1 MAHYAL
7 LDDNNVVVNVITG
20 LDETELIEGLS
31 PEEWYGNFHNQSCVR
46 TSYNHRIRKQYAII
60 GGTYDPNNDVFISP
74 KPHPSWVLNGNH
86 DWEPPIP
93 KPDNDCYWDEEELSW
108 VDSPYPRPEGNYQW
122 NQEELA
128 WVEIP
133 AG

>member
-7 LDDNNVVVNVITG
+7 LDNNNSVVTVITG

-31 PEEWYGNFHNQSCVR
+31 PEEWYGNFHNQTCVR
-46 TSYNHRIRKQYAII
+46 TSYNHRIRKQYAVI
-60 GGTYDPNNDVFISP
+60 GGTYNPTADVFIAP
-74 KPHPSWVLNGNH
+74 KPHPSWVLNENH
-86 DWEPPIP
+86 DWEPPVP
-93 KPDNDCYWDEEELSW
+93 KPNDNSYWNEEELRW
-108 VDSPYPRPEGNYQW
+108 VDSPYPRPEGNYGW